1 MEKIKVALAGNPNSG
16 KSTVFNA
23 ITGARQHVANY
34 PGVTVEKKYGEIEY
48 KGNKLLIVDLP
59 GIYSLTAYSMEEIV
73 ARNYIID
80 ERPDLLVDIVDASN
94 LERNLYLTVQLMEIG
109 IPILIAL
116 NMMDVA
122 ISRGIIINHD
132 KLSQLMGVPVVPMV
146 ARENKGTDEL
156 LDKIVEIGKKKREWK
171 PLVISYGM
179 DIDNA
184 IREIE
189 DLIKSSNSIDKKYP
203 PRWLA
208 IKCIEQDSQAIEVIK
223 KDREAYERAKEIYER
238 LREHLSDT
246 LDEEPDSII
255 ADHRYGY
262 IAGITRQVIKRR
274 VEERLNLSD
283 KIDKVLT
290 NRIIGP
296 AFMLFVIY
304 LIYTFTFKVSELP
317 TAWLENFFSYL
328 KGIVCHLLPQGIL
341 RSLIVSGIIDGVG
354 SVLGF
359 VPLIMAMF
367 FFIAILEDSGYMAR
381 IAYMMDRILR
391 CFGLHGSSILALIV
405 SGGISGGCAV
415 PGVFATRTLRGEK
428 ERIATILVTP
438 FMNCGAKL
446 PVYAI
451 LIAAFFANDKARILF
466 ILTIMSW
473 GFALLAAKILRMTV
487 LRGPGSPFV
496 MELPPY
502 RVPTLKGVMIH
513 TWERTWQYIKKAG
526 TIILGFSILM
536 WALMTFPNISKED
549 ILRFKRKEDI
559 LTKEFIEKNYKWIKD
574 KEELKKL
581 NSIYDR
587 FREAIEENNRSLL
600 KELRKSKYFPLI
612 QTIYSLE
619 KGLPI
624 NNSMKEVAIDY
635 VEFRKRI
642 EDLKKEEE
650 VAKINKTFAGYIAKK
665 MEYLTRPLGF
675 DYKINISLIG
685 GFAAKEIILST
696 LGTAYSLGSEEKG
709 LSLSERL
716 RNDPSWN
723 RLKAFTLMV
732 FIMLYVPCM
741 ATVASIIKEAGPK
754 WAFFSICFN
763 LLFAYIVSF
772 MTLSIGR
779 II

>member
-132 KLSQLMGVPVVPMV
+132 KLSQLMGIPVVPMV

-574 KEELKKL
+574 KEELKEL

-741 ATVASIIKEAGPK
+741 ATVASIIKEAGSR